1 MTLKTAPHS
10 NTKFKEFFSSLYLF
24 FCAFFFATK
33 LILCIFCPFPKA
45 HTYLVFSSA
54 LANMTKRWNLP
65 EANQTHKVCV
75 GEPGEWLLVALG
87 FLYHTDSSA
96 SPIHS
101 AFGSVQQLAA
111 NSVLHC
117 SPGLLV
123 ALICTCRHP
132 AAETNQQDRVYIQK
146 HPSTRPDTLTGVY
159 LPCVGFDWWFC
170 PCRFCDTVSREVK
183 VIALLTFMNI
193 AWI

>member
-1 MTLKTAPHS
+1 MLCGWPLKEHPTATQNSKSFFLLFIYFFVHS
-10 NTKFKEFFSSLYLF
+10 FLLQSW
-24 FCAFFFATK
+24 FCAF
-33 LILCIFCPFPKA
+33 LPLPKSP
-45 HTYLVFSSA
+45 HLLVFSSA
-54 LANMTKRWNLP
+54 LANMTKRRNLP
-65 EANQTHKVCV
+65 EANQTHKVCI

-146 HPSTRPDTLTGVY
+146 HPVD
-159 LPCVGFDWWFC
+159 
-170 PCRFCDTVSREVK
+170 
-183 VIALLTFMNI
+183 
-193 AWI
+193 

>member
-1 MTLKTAPHS
+1 MLCAWPLKQHPTATQNSKSFFLLFIYFFVHS
-10 NTKFKEFFSSLYLF
+10 FLLQSW
-24 FCAFFFATK
+24 FCAFFAPSQKPT
-33 LILCIFCPFPKA
+33 
-45 HTYLVFSSA
+45 HTHLVFSSA
-54 LANMTKRWNLP
+54 LANMTKRRSLP

-117 SPGLLV
+117 SPRLLV

-146 HPSTRPDTLTGVY
+146 HPVD
-159 LPCVGFDWWFC
+159 
-170 PCRFCDTVSREVK
+170 
-183 VIALLTFMNI
+183 
-193 AWI
+193 

>member
-146 HPSTRPDTLTGVY
+146 HRLDPTLWLASIFPVLVLIGDSVHADFVTQ
-159 LPCVGFDWWFC
+159 C
-170 PCRFCDTVSREVK
+170 PEKLKSS
-183 VIALLTFMNI
+183 LS
-193 AWI
+193 